1 MEIRQNLKIS
11 NFEINGEVYCQSTK
25 KMNGLN
31 YIVQH
36 VLFLPLI
43 SGFVAGNLNLSLLTF
58 LAFAVRLNFH
68 FRSIF
73 KREC

>member
-1 MEIRQNLKIS
+1 MQIRQNLKNS
-11 NFEINGEVYCQSTK
+11 NFEINGESILLIHK

-36 VLFLPLI
+36 VLFLTLI

>member
-1 MEIRQNLKIS
+1 
-11 NFEINGEVYCQSTK
+11 
-25 KMNGLN
+25 MNGLN

>member
-1 MEIRQNLKIS
+1 MQIRQNLKNS
-11 NFEINGEVYCQSTK
+11 NFEINGESILPIHK
-25 KMNGLN
+25 KRNGLN

-43 SGFVAGNLNLSLLTF
+43 SGFVVGNLNLSLLTF
-58 LAFAVRLNFH
+58 LVFAVRLNFH